1 MALRHILAM
10 ALALWTAMTLV
21 AQQPS
26 MTQITGMV
34 RDSVSRE
41 GIPYAS
47 ISLVGTNEG
56 TLANAQGG
64 FTINSRASFTKL
76 RVTAMGY
83 RSKEVTVKSGQGSVV
98 PPSCCIMPTAI
109 I

>member
-1 MALRHILAM
+1 MKMALRHILAM
-10 ALALWTAMTLV
+10 ALALWTAMTIA

-76 RVTAMGY
+76 RVTAMGF
-83 RSKEVTVKSGQGSVV
+83 RSK
-98 PPSCCIMPTAI
+98 
-109 I
+109 